1 MVILIEIKM
10 EELHEIIA
18 VFINIS
24 IFIIPLEIL
33 VWFVAWRIY
42 HLSRREANKINVILN
57 LTAVLLMIV
66 SIAIFIFYI
75 NVMSTEGSS
84 NKIEKFANEQGFYM
98 KLDDRIIQISKG
110 QYNLIEDEK
119 WYHFKFKYNKLIP
132 DKYNLIIL
140 EEDE

>member
-33 VWFVAWRIY
+33 VWFVAWRRY

-84 NKIEKFANEQGFYM
+84 NKIEKFTNEQGFYM

-132 DKYNLIIL
+132 DKYKLIIL